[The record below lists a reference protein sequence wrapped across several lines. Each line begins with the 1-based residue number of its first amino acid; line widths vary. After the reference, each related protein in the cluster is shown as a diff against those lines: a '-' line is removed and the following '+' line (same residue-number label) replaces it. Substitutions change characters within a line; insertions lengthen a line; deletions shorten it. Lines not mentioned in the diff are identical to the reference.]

1 MHLHNQKF
9 LQCNSLFLFYFLFF
23 TAGSFVIGLIL
34 VPCAMSAPAKPSK
47 SPSPPPPRSVV
58 ATGTP
63 FWHNPCGTLL
73 TYDGS
78 GGGATGAMMS
88 SAVGHDIMMM
98 ESEPESESAM
108 RREEDIIHGIV
119 VAAGQALTHAE
130 QFTGAFVST
139 PHMISKTI
147 C

>member
-1 MHLHNQKF
+1 
-9 LQCNSLFLFYFLFF
+9 
-23 TAGSFVIGLIL
+23 
-34 VPCAMSAPAKPSK
+34 MSAPAKPSK
-47 SPSPPPPRSVV
+47 SPSPTPPHSIV

-88 SAVGHDIMMM
+88 SAVGHDIMM
-98 ESEPESESAM
+98 ESEPESESGM
-108 RREEDIIHGIV
+108 RREEDMIHGIV
-119 VAAGQALTHAE
+119 VAADQALTHAE

-139 PHMISKTI
+139 SIWHLKR
-147 C
+147 